1 MLNIKEKVFLDQCI
15 HLDKATIKEI
25 TALVAE
31 RKVSCEQLVDHYF
44 EKIDVQ
50 QSLNAFI
57 SLDYAAARQQAQF
70 WDQSIAEGKPCP
82 ALIGVLLAV
91 KDNIHVAGFS
101 NTAGTAALIGF
112 RPKVTAPV
120 IQALIDQGAIVVGKA
135 NMHELAF
142 GVTGYNTAMHI
153 DGVIGTRNAVNPLH
167 IAGGSSSGSAVA
179 VAAGMVPIA
188 MGTDTGASVRLP
200 SALNGCVGFR
210 PTVGRYAQESIT
222 PISHTRDTAGPMAHS
237 VSDIILIDQLIT
249 QQQIPARIS
258 TQPIRLG
265 LCAYLW
271 ENLEEDV
278 QQQAD
283 QALQLLKNAGIEI
296 ISVEMPELGQLNHRI
311 SFPVVIYEGKYDLI
325 EYLKNHEV
333 GIELDAIVEQISSPD
348 VQQLFTQN
356 ILPELIV
363 DETGQSVAV
372 EALYQDAIT
381 TARPQLLSLYEK
393 TFNEHQLNALIFPTS
408 AIVAPLANE
417 QVSSIENF
425 QRLIRNTD
433 PGSNIGLPG
442 LSLPIGCGTKSKLPV
457 GLEIDGLPNTDH
469 DILAIGQVLEQI
481 FNSLNHH

>member
-1 MLNIKEKVFLDQCI
+1 MLKMKEKVFLDQGI
-15 HLDKATIKEI
+15 HLDNATIKEI
-25 TALVAE
+25 TALVTE
-31 RKVSCEQLVDHYF
+31 RKVSCEQLLDQYF
-44 EKIDVQ
+44 EKIDAQ

-57 SLDYAAARQQAQF
+57 SLDYAAALQQAQF
-70 WDQSIAEGKPCP
+70 WDQYIAEGKPCP

-101 NTAGTAALIGF
+101 NTAGTPALTGF
-112 RPKVTAPV
+112 RPKETAPV

-222 PISHTRDTAGPMAHS
+222 PISHTRDTAGPMANS

-258 TQPIRLG
+258 MQPIRLG
-265 LCAYLW
+265 LCAYFW
-271 ENLEEDV
+271 ENLDEDV

-296 ISVEMPELGQLNHRI
+296 ISVEMPELEQLNYRI

-333 GIELDAIVEQISSPD
+333 GIDLEAIVEQISSPD
-348 VQQLFTQN
+348 VQQLFQQN

-363 DETGQSVAV
+363 DKTGQPVAV
-372 EALYQDAIT
+372 EALYHDAIT

-393 TFNEHQLNALIFPTS
+393 TFNKHQLNALIFPTS

-481 FNSLNHH
+481 FNSLNHR

>member
-25 TALVAE
+25 TALVTE
-31 RKVSCEQLVDHYF
+31 RKVSCEQLLDHYF
-44 EKIDVQ
+44 EKINAQ

-57 SLDYAAARQQAQF
+57 SLDYAAALRQAQF
-70 WDQSIAEGKPCP
+70 WDQYIADGKPCP

-101 NTAGTAALIGF
+101 NTAGTPALTGF
-112 RPKVTAPV
+112 RPKVTAPM

-153 DGVIGTRNAVNPLH
+153 DGVVGTRNAVNPLH

-179 VAAGMVPIA
+179 VAAGMAPIA

-222 PISHTRDTAGPMAHS
+222 PISHTRDTAGPIAHS

-265 LCAYLW
+265 LCAYFW
-271 ENLEEDV
+271 ENLDEDV

-296 ISVEMPELGQLNHRI
+296 ISVEMPELEQLNHRI

-333 GIELDAIVEQISSPD
+333 GIDLDAIVEQILSPD
-348 VQQLFTQN
+348 VQQLFQQN
-356 ILPELIV
+356 ILPERIV

-393 TFNEHQLNALIFPTS
+393 TFNQHQLNALIFPTS

-469 DILAIGQVLEQI
+469 DILALGQVLEQI
-481 FNSLNHH
+481 FSSLNHR

>member
-1 MLNIKEKVFLDQCI
+1 MLKIKENVFLDQGI

-25 TALVAE
+25 TALVTE
-31 RKVSCEQLVDHYF
+31 RKVSCEQLLDHYF
-44 EKIDVQ
+44 EKIDAQ

-57 SLDYAAARQQAQF
+57 SLDYAAALRQAQF

-101 NTAGTAALIGF
+101 NTAGTPALTGF

-153 DGVIGTRNAVNPLH
+153 EGVIGTRNAVNPLH

-210 PTVGRYAQESIT
+210 PTVGRYAQQSIT

-237 VSDIILIDQLIT
+237 VPDIILIDQLIT
-249 QQQIPARIS
+249 QQQVPARIS
-258 TQPIRLG
+258 AQSIRLG
-265 LCAYLW
+265 ICAYFW
-271 ENLEEDV
+271 ENLDEDV
-278 QQQAD
+278 QQRAD

-348 VQQLFTQN
+348 VQQLFQQN

-363 DETGQSVAV
+363 DEMGQSVAV

-481 FNSLNHH
+481 FSSLNHG

>member
-1 MLNIKEKVFLDQCI
+1 MLNVNEKVDQDQEFQL
-15 HLDKATIKEI
+15 HRATIKEI

-31 RKVSCEQLVDHYF
+31 RKISCEQLVHFYF
-44 EKIDVQ
+44 EKIDAQ

-57 SLDYAAARQQAQF
+57 SLDYAAALQQAQF
-70 WDQSIAEGKPCP
+70 WDQSIEEGKPCP

-101 NTAGTAALIGF
+101 NTAGTPALTRF

-153 DGVIGTRNAVNPLH
+153 DGVVGTRNAVNPLH

-188 MGTDTGASVRLP
+188 IGTDTGASVRLP

-210 PTVGRYAQESIT
+210 PTVGRYTQESIT

-258 TQPIRLG
+258 TQFIRLG
-265 LCAYLW
+265 VCAYFW
-271 ENLEEDV
+271 EDLDEEV
-278 QQQAD
+278 KQQAD

-296 ISVEMPELGQLNHRI
+296 IRVEMPELEQLNHRI

-325 EYLKNHEV
+325 EYLKKHEI
-333 GIELDAIVEQISSPD
+333 GIDIDAIVEQISSPD
-348 VQQLFTQN
+348 VQQLFKQN

-363 DETGQSVAV
+363 DETGQPVAV
-372 EALYQDAIT
+372 EALYHDAIT

-393 TFNEHQLNALIFPTS
+393 TFSEHQLNALIFPTS

-425 QRLIRNTD
+425 QALIRNTD

-442 LSLPIGCGTKSKLPV
+442 LSLPIGVGEKSKLPI
-457 GLEIDGLPNTDH
+457 GLEIDGLPHTDH
-469 DILAIGQVLEQI
+469 EILAIGQVLEQI
-481 FNSLNHH
+481 FSGLNHH